1 MTVSVAP
8 QYLERL
14 GKLYTMGYY
23 DAFIDSALQRIVT
36 RQIVHDKT
44 DLRQIEA
51 DLAHFEQEYGMT
63 SDQFW
68 KQYQAGKM
76 ADTAD
81 YMEWNVLLK
90 SRRRVQERL
99 RVLGDDDAK

>member
-23 DAFIDSALQRIVT
+23 TAFIDSALQRIVA
-36 RQIVHDKT
+36 RQIARDQA
-44 DLRQIEA
+44 DLRQIQAE
-51 DLAHFEQEYGMT
+51 LTHFEREYSLT

-68 KQYQAGKM
+68 KQYRAGEM

-81 YMEWNVLLK
+81 YMEWNVLIK
-90 SRRRVQERL
+90 SKQRVQERL
-99 RVLGDDDAK
+99 RVLGDDNTK